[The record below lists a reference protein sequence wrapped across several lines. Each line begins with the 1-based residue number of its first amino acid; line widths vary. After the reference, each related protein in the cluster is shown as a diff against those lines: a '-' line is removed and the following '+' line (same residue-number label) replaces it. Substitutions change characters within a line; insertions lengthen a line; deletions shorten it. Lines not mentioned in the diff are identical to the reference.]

1 MPKPTTKSQ
10 LLAEIQKERDAP
22 EEFLSTLSPEQMTQ
36 PGMLGEWSVKDVL
49 AHLFEWEQMVLNWHA
64 AGLRG
69 QGPPIPADGF
79 NWGQLPQLNQ
89 RIYEK
94 HRDRALQDILKQF
107 KATHRKMQKTLEGL
121 SEKDLFTPGR
131 YAWTKKLTLA
141 AYITSCTS
149 SHFRWARAGIR
160 KGLKAKSS

>member
-1 MPKPTTKSQ
+1 M
-10 LLAEIQKERDAP
+10 LED
-22 EEFLSTLSPEQMTQ
+22 FLSTLSPEQMTR
-36 PGMLGEWSVKDVL
+36 PGVMEEWSVKDVL
-49 AHLFEWEQMVLNWHA
+49 AHLVEWEQMVLSWHA
-64 AGLRG
+64 AGLRS
-69 QGPPIPADGF
+69 QVPPIPAEGF
-79 NWGQLPQLNQ
+79 NWGRLPQLNQ

-94 HRDRALQDILKQF
+94 HRDRALADVQKQF
-107 KATHRKMQKTLEGL
+107 QATHRKMLKTLEGL

-160 KGLKAKSS
+160 KGLKAKSN